1 MNKKIVYIVAAI
13 VILGGAGAG
22 LYFSGILADA
32 EVDPN
37 APPPA
42 DERAYI
48 YVPLKSV
55 VMSFI
60 EGKKRRYVQLSMQMV
75 TRDPITAELLKQNE
89 PMLMAQALTIASAIG
104 IENLRSNEGKK
115 TLVEQFQ
122 GNSPQLPVFKDK
134 DLQLEQVIITGFV
147 EQ

>member
-1 MNKKIVYIVAAI
+1 MNKKIVYTVVAIVA
-13 VILGGAGAG
+13 LGATGAG
-22 LYFSGILADA
+22 LYFSGVLNDA

-60 EGKKRRYVQLSMQMV
+60 ERKKRRYVQLSLQMV
-75 TRDPITAELLKQNE
+75 TRDPTTADLLKKNE
-89 PMLMAQALTIASAIG
+89 PMLMAQALTIASDIG
-104 IENLRSNEGKK
+104 IEGLRNNDGK
-115 TLVEQFQ
+115 TALVKKLQES
-122 GNSPQLPVFKDK
+122 SPQLPVFADK
-134 DLQLEQVIITGFV
+134 DLELEQVIITGFV